1 MLLINLGQAA
11 VEIVAQQFRY
21 PLRQTVVLAIA
32 DGAAVGIA
40 HAAQQIHLIERL
52 ERQRLHHVERHRG
65 FFAGE
70 QRGARRAALLLAEA
84 VEVGVLRRIQPQ
96 PFRRDEP
103 AAAIGAVDGAGGLQL
118 RQALANG
125 NAGGGEDGA
134 QLALR
139 RQLVARLQ
147 RAAGDAR
154 LKLILDLQVMGH
166 IALMF
171 FHFIS
176 LWHRPDIPARAY
188 YT

>member
-1 MLLINLGQAA
+1 MHVAVNQRVMLLIDLGQAA
-11 VEIVAQQFRY
+11 VEIVAEQCRH
-21 PLRQTVVLAIA
+21 PLRQAVVFAIA
-32 DGAAVGIA
+32 DGAAVGVT

-65 FFAGE
+65 FLAGQ
-70 QRGARRAALLLAEA
+70 QRGARRSPLLLAEA

-134 QLALR
+134 QFALR

-154 LKLILDLQVMGH
+154 LKLIL
-166 IALMF
+166 IC
-171 FHFIS
+171 
-176 LWHRPDIPARAY
+176 R
-188 YT
+188 

>member
-1 MLLINLGQAA
+1 MVFSPDSSA
-11 VEIVAQQFRY
+11 V
-21 PLRQTVVLAIA
+21 
-32 DGAAVGIA
+32 
-40 HAAQQIHLIERL
+40 
-52 ERQRLHHVERHRG
+52 RG
-65 FFAGE
+65 VRPA
-70 QRGARRAALLLAEA
+70 LAEA

-118 RQALANG
+118 RQLANG
-125 NAGGGEDGA
+125 NSGGGEDGA
-134 QLALR
+134 QFALR

-154 LKLILDLQVMGH
+154 LKLILDLQVVGH

>member
-1 MLLINLGQAA
+1 MLLIDFGQAA
-11 VEIVAQQFRY
+11 VEIVAEQFRH
-21 PLRQTVVLAIA
+21 PLRQAVVFAIT
-32 DGAAVGIA
+32 DGAAVGVA
-40 HAAQQIHLIERL
+40 HAAQQIHLVEGF

-65 FFAGE
+65 FFAGQ
-70 QRGARRAALLLAEA
+70 QRGARRAPLLLAQA

-103 AAAIGAVDGAGGLQL
+103 AAAIGAIDGAGGLQL

-147 RAAGDAR
+147 CAAGDAR
-154 LKLILDLQVMGH
+154 LKLILDLQVVGH

-176 LWHRPDIPARAY
+176 LWHRPVIPARAY